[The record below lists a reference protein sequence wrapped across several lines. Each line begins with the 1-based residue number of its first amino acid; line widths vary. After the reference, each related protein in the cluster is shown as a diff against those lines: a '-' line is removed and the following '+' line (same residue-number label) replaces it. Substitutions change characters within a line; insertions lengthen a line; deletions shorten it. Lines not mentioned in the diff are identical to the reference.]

1 MDEIRKEHPSATHI
15 VYAYRVKDESRIL
28 YEKFSDAGEPSGTA
42 GKPTLNLLQKQD
54 IINGILI
61 TVRYFGGIK
70 LGKGG
75 LVRAYTESAK
85 LALANATLREFVI
98 FKNIRVSMS
107 YALFE
112 SFEMEMVKKN
122 IALMQKDFSDAVSCV
137 IRCPLESIQDVI
149 TFFSQIGLQTYDI
162 MD

>member
-15 VYAYRVKDESRIL
+15 VYAYRVKDGSRIL

-85 LALANATLREFVI
+85 LALTNATLREFVI
-98 FKNIRVSMS
+98 YKNIRVSMS

-122 IALMQKDFSDAVSCV
+122 ITLMQKDFSDVVSCV

-149 TFFSQIGLQTYDI
+149 TYFSQIGLQTYDI